1 MTTAGSTLSSTP
13 GRRADAL
20 DALRGVA
27 ILGMVLSGIQPANL
41 PAWMFH
47 AQVPPPDFKF
57 NPDLPGITWVDL
69 VFPFFLFAMGAA
81 IPLAMA
87 SRTAR
92 GARWPELT
100 WNFVRRG
107 FWLGA
112 FAIYVQHI
120 RPWSFATGD
129 GPTAG
134 QFGTAILAFALL
146 FPAMARL
153 PAKWPA
159 WVQEAVR
166 FGGWGG
172 MGLLMMS
179 VRFPD
184 GARFSKDS
192 SDIIILILANVVVLT
207 SAIWLVTRGNRAALC
222 VALLLLVGL
231 RYVSAHDLPGAE
243 ALKWSPFPWL
253 FRFGL
258 AVPSIVAVMGL
269 VVGGL
274 LKDWLRGA
282 DLTNDA
288 GWSRARS
295 GLAALAAFA
304 LSPVVTAGLY
314 ARQLSL
320 TAAISVV
327 LVAATWVLTARPGK
341 PHEAL
346 CRRMLPWGTL
356 FLLVGLLVEP
366 YEGGIKKDPATLSYY
381 FTTAGLATFLL
392 ITFTLLFEAFP
403 GWLKALAPVTG
414 AGANPMI
421 AYVAGSNLVSPLL
434 FLTGVNP
441 AINRLLE
448 GRSPWWGFGHAV
460 VVTLI
465 VASVVT
471 LFTRARIYLRT

>member
-1 MTTAGSTLSSTP
+1 
-13 GRRADAL
+13 
-20 DALRGVA
+20 
-27 ILGMVLSGIQPANL
+27 MVLSGLQPAAL

-47 AQVPPPDFKF
+47 AQVPPPNFKF
-57 NPDLPGITWVDL
+57 NPELPGITWVDL

-100 WNFVRRG
+100 WNFIRRG

-112 FAIYVQHI
+112 FAIYVEHI
-120 RPWSFATGD
+120 RPWSFATG
-129 GPTAG
+129 GVPTAG

-166 FGGWGG
+166 FAGWGG

-184 GARFSKDS
+184 GTRFSKDA
-192 SDIIILILANVVVLT
+192 SDIIILILANVVVMT
-207 SAIWLVTRGNRAALC
+207 SAIWLLTRGNRAALC
-222 VALLLLVGL
+222 VALALLVGL
-231 RYVSAHDLPGAE
+231 RYVSAHDLPGAA
-243 ALKWSPFPWL
+243 ALGWSPLPWL

-269 VVGGL
+269 IIGSL
-274 LKDWLRGA
+274 LKDWLRNT
-282 DLTNDA
+282 DLTNDL
-288 GWSRARS
+288 GWGAARS
-295 GLAALAAFA
+295 GVAALLAFS
-304 LSPVVTAGLY
+304 LTPVVTAGLY
-314 ARQLSL
+314 ARHLAL
-320 TAAISVV
+320 TAGVSLV
-327 LVAATWVLTARPGK
+327 LVIALWALTARPGK
-341 PHEAL
+341 PHERL

-356 FLLVGLLVEP
+356 FLLVGLLLEP

-392 ITFTLLFEAFP
+392 ITFTLLFEVFA
-403 GWLKALAPVTG
+403 GWRKALAHVTG

-421 AYVAGSNLVSPLL
+421 AYVAGSNFVGPLL

-441 AINRLLE
+441 AINRMLE
-448 GRSPWWGFGHAV
+448 GRSPWWGFAHAV
-460 VVTLI
+460 IVTYVVA
-465 VASVVT
+465 VVVT
-471 LFTRARIYLRT
+471 LFTRARIFLRT